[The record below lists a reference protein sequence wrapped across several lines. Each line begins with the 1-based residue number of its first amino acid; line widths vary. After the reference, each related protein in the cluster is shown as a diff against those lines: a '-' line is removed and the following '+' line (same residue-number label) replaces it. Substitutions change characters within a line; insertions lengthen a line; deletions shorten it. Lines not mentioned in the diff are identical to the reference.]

1 MESQKE
7 RRYNMDYE
15 ELYRQLMILKK
26 APMSERNIQFLIRT
40 IGEFPD
46 ALEIYKNHFA
56 NEQQIQKMI
65 SNGVNGAAAA
75 QHILENSQIEI
86 RTSNSLELTYKY
98 YGYVRSITPQ
108 LLDQLIDE
116 VVNRIQLE
124 NEYSRVAGVN
134 SPMQEQEDE
143 LTLNELQQFC

>member
-1 MESQKE
+1 
-7 RRYNMDYE
+7 MDYE
-15 ELYRQLMILKK
+15 ELYHQLMILKK
-26 APMSERNIQFLIRT
+26 ESMNEKNIQFLIRT

-56 NEQQIQKMI
+56 NEKQIQKMI
-65 SNGVNGAAAA
+65 ANGVNGAAAA
-75 QHILENSQIEI
+75 QHILENGQIEI

-116 VVNRIQLE
+116 VANRIQLE

>member
-1 MESQKE
+1 
-7 RRYNMDYE
+7 MDYE
-15 ELYRQLMILKK
+15 ELYRQLMILKN
-26 APMSERNIQFLIRT
+26 APMNEKNIQFLIRT

-46 ALEIYKNHFA
+46 ALEIYKNHFS
-56 NEQQIQKMI
+56 NEQQIKKMI

-116 VVNRIQLE
+116 VANRIQLE

>member
-15 ELYRQLMILKK
+15 ELYCQLMILKK
-26 APMSERNIQFLIRT
+26 APMNERNIQFLIRT

-116 VVNRIQLE
+116 VANRIQLE